1 MVMSRPRLG
10 RVRKQAYD
18 VLGNANASQLQVSKA
33 ALQLI
38 VKASEVLDE
47 VLDGSQITLYV
58 MGKKIPVT
66 INIDIKEE
74 DE

>member
-1 MVMSRPRLG
+1 MSRPRLG

-38 VKASEVLDE
+38 AKASEVLDE
-47 VLDGSQITLYV
+47 VLDGEQITLHV